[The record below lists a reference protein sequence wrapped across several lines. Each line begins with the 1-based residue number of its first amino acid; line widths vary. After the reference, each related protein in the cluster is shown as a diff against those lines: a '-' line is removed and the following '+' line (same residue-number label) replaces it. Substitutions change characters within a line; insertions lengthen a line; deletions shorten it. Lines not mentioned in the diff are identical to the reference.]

1 MRNFIH
7 KELANGKWFEI
18 SLPEQLANIGSEV
31 NRVVKSQGKD
41 KETFWKAVERTLE
54 LFDLTLE
61 DKRWKERKREIARA
75 RELFCDA
82 FYGGKEYESKFEDLD
97 RYFLQ
102 FAFLARSGV

>member
-7 KELANGKWFEI
+7 KKLADGSWFKL
-18 SLPEQLANIGSEV
+18 SLPEQLANIGSEI
-31 NRVVKSQGKD
+31 NRVVKSRDKD

-61 DKRWKERKREIARA
+61 DERWKERKREIARA

-82 FYGGKEYESKFEDLD
+82 FYGGKEYGSKFEDLN

-102 FAFLARSGV
+102 FAFLARLGV